1 MQGVADAQSNLGY
14 MHRAGE
20 GGASATPCTA
30 TPCTVERVWGEITLR
45 SSIRSSSSAA
55 IFLVSA
61 AISRSAPASVATHDR
76 EAQAV
81 CGRAAAGAA
90 PANAGCD
97 SKQLVA
103 ADPAEK
109 MAARRLMPR
118 RAGGGLKAAAVAT
131 SSPTASALQLRIGPT
146 KIVQFDAFFAI
157 ESRVKTPNHELH
169 ACSVPSAETLHWRR
183 TKSST
188 P

>member
-20 GGASATPCTA
+20 GGASATR
-30 TPCTVERVWGEITLR
+30 CTVERSGRGCEITLR

-61 AISRSAPASVATHDR
+61 AISRSSPASVATHDR

-103 ADPAEK
+103 ADPAET
-109 MAARRLMPR
+109 MAARRLIAPR
-118 RAGGGLKAAAVAT
+118 PGDAGGGLKAVAVAT
-131 SSPTASALQLRIGPT
+131 SSPTASAQHPRISRPPEAEQ
-146 KIVQFDAFFAI
+146 VSAAFFAGEI
-157 ESRVKTPNHELH
+157 SCCSAAKNWTPWQL
-169 ACSVPSAETLHWRR
+169 P
-183 TKSST
+183 
-188 P
+188 